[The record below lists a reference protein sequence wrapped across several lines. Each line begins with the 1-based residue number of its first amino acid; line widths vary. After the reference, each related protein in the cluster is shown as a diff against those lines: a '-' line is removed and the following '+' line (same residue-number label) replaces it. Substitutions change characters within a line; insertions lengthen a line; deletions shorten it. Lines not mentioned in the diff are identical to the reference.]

1 MDFKDYYVIL
11 GVSPEADEKTIKKT
25 YQKLAKK
32 YHPDVNPGDKA
43 AEAKFKESM
52 EAYQAISDPEKRRK
66 YDELRQDYQ
75 QWQSRGGRG
84 DYDYGR
90 WQTNPGGRG
99 GRNQTHTMSQE
110 DFAEMF
116 GGSGRSGGFDG
127 MGGDEYSDFF
137 STLFGGAGGGQGF
150 GGGSARG
157 RSRAH
162 AGQDLEVEIQVTL
175 EETYNGTTRV
185 IRTGEKQIE
194 AKIPKGVR
202 TGSKVRVAG
211 QGGPGISGGPA
222 GNLYLNIT
230 VSSHARF
237 VRDGDD
243 LRADIPIDFYRAVL
257 GGEVSLHT
265 FGGEVLLKIPPLSQS
280 GKRFRLRGKGMPNL
294 EKPSQQGDLFAELSI
309 ILPEGMSEQEISSI
323 RELANKRG
331 ITE

>member
-1 MDFKDYYVIL
+1 MDFKDYYASL
-11 GVSPEADEKTIKKT
+11 GVAPDADEKTIKKA

-43 AEAKFKESM
+43 AEAKFKDSM

-75 QWQSRGGRG
+75 QWKTRGGQG
-84 DYDYGR
+84 NYDYGR
-90 WQTNPGGRG
+90 WQTNPGRGRS
-99 GRNQTHTMSQE
+99 QSSTMSQE
-110 DFAEMF
+110 DFADMF
-116 GGSGRSGGFDG
+116 GGAGRSGG

-137 STLFGGAGGGQGF
+137 SNIFGGGGGQAPGY
-150 GGGSARG
+150 GGGSAR
-157 RSRAH
+157 RRAR

-202 TGSKVRVAG
+202 TGSKVRIAG
-211 QGGPGISGGPA
+211 QGGAGIAGGPA

-230 VSSHARF
+230 VASHPRF

-243 LRADIPIDFYRAVL
+243 LRVELPIDFYRAVL
-257 GGEVSLHT
+257 GGEVSIHT
-265 FGGEVLLKIPPLSQS
+265 FAGEVLLKIPPLSQS
-280 GKRFRLRGKGMPNL
+280 GKKFRFRGKGMPNL
-294 EKPSQQGDLFAELSI
+294 EHPLQQGDLFAELSI
-309 ILPEGMSEQEISSI
+309 VLPEGISEQEITAL
-323 RELANKRG
+323 RDLADQRG
-331 ITE
+331 TTEEIK